1 MACLSSDIGYL
12 YNGTPTSAVV
22 FHTVKGDLV
31 ASLSQTLCMNGVLQK
46 LKSKIQG
53 GASAPPCTCLR
64 APLLS
69 VCLPVGC
76 LVHACLSLACYLLSG
91 REKYF
96 MWTKFEI
103 DGMHGDYRKGAENKH
118 RA

>member
-53 GASAPPCTCLR
+53 GASAPPCICLR
-64 APLLS
+64 APLTFPRSFIKNLQRES
-69 VCLPVGC
+69 HRESGMESICLILIHVRQWRFYIYG
-76 LVHACLSLACYLLSG
+76 LEG
-91 REKYF
+91 
-96 MWTKFEI
+96 
-103 DGMHGDYRKGAENKH
+103 G
-118 RA
+118 

>member
-46 LKSKIQG
+46 TEKQNPGRCKCTTLHLPAGALETSSFSYHWKCDTALENCWPSHVFMSSNILDG
-53 GASAPPCTCLR
+53 GIVAQ
-64 APLLS
+64 
-69 VCLPVGC
+69 
-76 LVHACLSLACYLLSG
+76 
-91 REKYF
+91 
-96 MWTKFEI
+96 W
-103 DGMHGDYRKGAENKH
+103 
-118 RA
+118 